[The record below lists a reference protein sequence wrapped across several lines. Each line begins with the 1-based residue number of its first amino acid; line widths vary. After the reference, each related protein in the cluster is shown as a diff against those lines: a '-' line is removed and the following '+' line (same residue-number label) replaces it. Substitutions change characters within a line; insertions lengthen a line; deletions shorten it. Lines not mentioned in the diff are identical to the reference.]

1 MMTVTATLYRDTV
14 DYLEQIGS
22 IQQCLDVLLKA
33 ADDGIIDLVDK
44 PPVVRHGAMRKYH
57 LIVENETYEQLLI
70 EHGTKSSIVS
80 VSRLLT
86 WAVDNEVFTTLPE
99 TYFNDVH
106 DNSTIKISML
116 KTEITRTL
124 CELYDILRDDK
135 LLSFIEQWRDYVY
148 EE

>member
-22 IQQCLDVLLKA
+22 VQQCLDVLLKA

-106 DNSTIKISML
+106 DNSSIKINML

-124 CELYDILRDDK
+124 CKLYDILHDDK
-135 LLSFIEQWRDYVY
+135 LFSLIEEWRDYVY